1 MVIIVQDGLS
11 SSFRASSNTKIISS
25 TMRHHHYHHHQE
37 SEIKKLVFIIYLS
50 KTDSNIFWCDSETNS
65 GSSCRLAP
73 KCTTYIYLNQK
84 KKKKQTNVS
93 SISHNLT
100 KHNKTRSK
108 HKNQPRSHLY
118 RPFSPH
124 CCFLEQTRKT
134 HNLK

>member
-25 TMRHHHYHHHQE
+25 KTMRHHHYHHHQE

-73 KCTTYIYLNQK
+73 KCITYIYLNHKQQK
-84 KKKKQTNVS
+84 KNVS

-100 KHNKTRSK
+100 KHNKTRTK